1 MMCFADTQHN
11 SAAKLILSR
20 LRIPLLTSRDP
31 SARLPRATDGEGI
44 PHRGVVSTLER
55 SEGQRGKGSPLTCVS
70 RDKVALV
77 KRGGPRPLSWVP
89 LEIPKPGTCS
99 WPQDVPRGLLGHAVL
114 RGQPVSSSPGD
125 AGAGDRTGCP
135 ARLAPLWLPTLH
147 CLMSS
152 PLFPFLTAPRTR
164 ASAPDPAVPKSP
176 GAARTWAR
184 KAHPWTLPRRSGCPA
199 SPPTIRGS
207 EGKLSQ
213 VEEAF
218 PAAAPGTAVPAGVGH
233 SPTKPNREK
242 LPRVLTWAGV
252 CRRLFST
259 IEADI
264 AASGTRTESGRFG
277 TWYHGHCTSLLG
289 PQGLC
294 GASSRPGGPG
304 GGPGGALD
312 GGAQSWVWSFTA
324 SLSLLPRGR
333 VRCEPQLV
341 SSVSSW

>member
-1 MMCFADTQHN
+1 M
-11 SAAKLILSR
+11 
-20 LRIPLLTSRDP
+20 
-31 SARLPRATDGEGI
+31 
-44 PHRGVVSTLER
+44 
-55 SEGQRGKGSPLTCVS
+55 
-70 RDKVALV
+70 ALV
-77 KRGGPRPLSWVP
+77 KRGGPRPLSWAP

-152 PLFPFLTAPRTR
+152 PLFSFLTAPRTR

-184 KAHPWTLPRRSGCPA
+184 KAHRRTLPRRSGCPA

-264 AASGTRTESGRFG
+264 AASGTRTELGHFG

-294 GASSRPGGPG
+294 GASSRPRSLDRGPG
-304 GGPGGALD
+304 GGALD
-312 GGAQSWVWSFTA
+312 GGAQSWVRSFTA